1 MGGVCVGLEHQ
12 RAMVKVLKPNHGI
25 GDDDDDDDETEATT
39 NSSVASTS
47 PNAKPLDQ
55 KASYHQTFANKLLI
69 PRGRLDL
76 MIQARSMDD
85 E

>member
-1 MGGVCVGLEHQ
+1 
-12 RAMVKVLKPNHGI
+12 MVKVLMPSHDI
-25 GDDDDDDDETEATT
+25 GDDDDDDETKATT

-55 KASYHQTFANKLLI
+55 KASYQQTFVNKLLI

-85 E
+85 

>member
-1 MGGVCVGLEHQ
+1 MCGVCVGLERQ
-12 RAMVKVLKPNHGI
+12 RAMVKVLMPNHGI
-25 GDDDDDDDETEATT
+25 GDDDDETEAVTS
-39 NSSVASTS
+39 SSVASTS

-55 KASYHQTFANKLLI
+55 KAIYHQTSVNKLLI